1 MISLPIHGSTE
12 APRIA
17 RNAVLSRLDGRVT
30 DETARDTALVISELV
45 TNSVV
50 HANLGEENTVLVE
63 VTVLDDR
70 LAITV
75 TDPGSDLTPRL
86 LPWDL
91 TKANGLGLH
100 LVDHMCL
107 SWGVHRNPSATEV
120 WCELGLGE
128 PVSGASEL
136 AREAPA
142 SPGGHKAAPAR
153 ALATGHPDHPGCSD
167 G

>member
-1 MISLPIHGSTE
+1 MISLPIRGSTE

-17 RNAVLSRLDGRVT
+17 RNAVLSRLDGRIT
-30 DETARDTALVISELV
+30 DETAYDIALVISELV

-50 HANLGEENTVLVE
+50 HANLGEEDTVLVE

-70 LAITV
+70 LAIAV

-86 LPWDL
+86 LPRDL

-100 LVDHMCL
+100 LVDQMCL
-107 SWGVHRNPSATEV
+107 SWGVRRSPSATKV

-128 PVSGASEL
+128 PVPGASE
-136 AREAPA
+136 AGREAPA
-142 SPGGHKAAPAR
+142 CPGAHKATPAR
-153 ALATGHPDHPGCSD
+153 ALATVHRAP
-167 G
+167 